1 MQNFHISATGHS
13 LNYLPEYVANWR
25 GYFADE
31 QLSVS
36 VSVPSPWDLVLSD
49 IGSAKADAALGG
61 IWVPSMFFGRGKR
74 LTPFAQVAARAPL
87 AIVGRQAPEDFDWR
101 KLSGKTVAMKGSNGA
116 SVGIF
121 MKMVLREQGVDPNS
135 VNFVQDLD
143 GKMLSD
149 LFLGGMGDYLVIDYP
164 SAATLE
170 LRDLAR
176 VVSPLSITGGD
187 VPWSVYYVPDESEEQ
202 RLGMQTRFARALGR
216 AMAWIASNEAAGYRG
231 FLAETF
237 PKFDPDL
244 LVQLTDRYRSIGMWT
259 SPKIDEAAYA
269 RWQRG
274 IADGHLI
281 EKPIDYADLIDRRP
295 TSQFPSR

>member
-13 LNYLPEYVANWR
+13 LNYLPEYVANWK
-25 GYFADE
+25 GYFAEE

-36 VSVPSPWDLVLSD
+36 ASVPSPWDLVLSD

-87 AIVGRQAPEDFDWR
+87 AIVGREAPEDFDWA
-101 KLSGKTVAMKGSNGA
+101 KLPGKTVSMKGSNGA
-116 SVGIF
+116 SVGLF
-121 MKMVLREQGVDPNS
+121 VKMVLREHGIDPKS

-164 SAATLE
+164 SAAALE
-170 LRDLAR
+170 LNGVAR
-176 VVSPLSITGGD
+176 VVSALTVTGGN
-187 VPWSVYYVPDESEEQ
+187 VPWSVYYAPDESDDQ
-202 RLGMQTRFARALGR
+202 RLDVQIRFARALGR
-216 AMAWIASNEAAGYRG
+216 AMTWIVNNEAAGYRG

-244 LVQLTDRYRSIGMWT
+244 LVRLADTYRAIGMWT
-259 SPKIDEAAYA
+259 SPKIDEDAYQ

-274 IADGHLI
+274 IADGHLT
-281 EKPIDYADLIDRRP
+281 ETPIAYSDLIDRRP
-295 TSQFPSR
+295 TSQFKSR